1 MNTMTTDL
9 ITALQTHGQLHK
21 GTDLGGVLQWA
32 ILHIQSQAEAIEEL
46 RADLEEE
53 HNERLRFEK
62 AAHSAKAAIDAALAA
77 ITEAMPAQPLD
88 FARDHTSHINLMGG
102 IGDPDYMKGSLSS
115 RHIDLRETATGK
127 PKKDKKPHE
136 KNN

>member
-1 MNTMTTDL
+1 MSADL

-46 RADLEEE
+46 RADFEEE

-62 AAHSAKAAIDAALAA
+62 AAHSAKAAIDEALAA
-77 ITEAMPAQPLD
+77 ITEAMPTEPLD
-88 FARDHTSHINLMGG
+88 FARDNTSFINLMGG
-102 IGDPDYMKGSLSS
+102 IGDPDYMKGQLSI
-115 RHIDLRETATGK
+115 RHIDTRESSPIK
-127 PKKDKKPHE
+127 RKQE
-136 KNN
+136 Q

>member
-1 MNTMTTDL
+1 MKDISTEL
-9 ITALQTHGQLHK
+9 ERAAIVHR

-46 RADLEEE
+46 RADFEEE
-53 HNERLRFEK
+53 HDERLRFEK

-77 ITEAMPAQPLD
+77 IAEAMPAQPLD
-88 FARDHTSHINLMGG
+88 FATDHTSHINLMGG
-102 IGDPDYMKGSLSS
+102 LGDPDYMKGSLSS

>member
-1 MNTMTTDL
+1 MNTMTPDL
-9 ITALQTHGQLHK
+9 IAALQTHGQMHK

-46 RADLEEE
+46 RADFEEE

-62 AAHSAKAAIDAALAA
+62 AAHNAKDAIDAALAA

-88 FARDHTSHINLMGG
+88 FARDNTSFINLMGG
-102 IGDPDYMKGSLSS
+102 IGDPDYMKGQLSI
-115 RHIDLRETATGK
+115 RHIDTRESRPRK
-127 PKKDKKPHE
+127 RKQE
-136 KNN
+136 Q

>member
-1 MNTMTTDL
+1 MTNYL

-32 ILHIQSQAEAIEEL
+32 ILHIQNQAEAIEEL
-46 RADLEEE
+46 RADFEEE
-53 HNERLRFEK
+53 HNERLRFEE

-77 ITEAMPAQPLD
+77 IAEAMPAQLLD
-88 FARDHTSHINLMGG
+88 FARDNTSFVNLMGG
-102 IGDPDYMKGSLSS
+102 IGDPDYMKGQLSI

>member
-1 MNTMTTDL
+1 MTTDL

-32 ILHIQSQAEAIEEL
+32 ILHIQAQAEAIEEL
-46 RADLEEE
+46 RADFEEE

-88 FARDHTSHINLMGG
+88 FARDNTSFVNLMCG
-102 IGDPDYMKGSLSS
+102 IGDPDYMKGQLSI
-115 RHIDLRETATGK
+115 RHIDTRESSPRK
-127 PKKDKKPHE
+127 RKQE
-136 KNN
+136 Q